1 MPDPSPAN
9 PTPYPGSARSR
20 LVLAVYWLLLATSTH
35 FPSSAFGPSEGRSPD
50 DPFIL
55 FQHDKM
61 SHLLGFGGLALVLYL
76 ARPLGRR
83 KGLIPN
89 ALATAAIALTYAPL
103 DEFSQ
108 GILGH
113 RHVSGSDLL
122 ANALAIVGVVM
133 LALTPRRVPTP
144 PKGSAKHGLAVLAG
158 GLSLLA
164 LGGMVLAVTRTVG
177 RQTDALHL
185 FAAAALAVTLLRRP
199 PVVPG
204 RPRLSAGLIAGG
216 VGLTLVGTE
225 VAQAFARLPFARS
238 EVMFGA
244 IGLLIVMAG
253 WSLRLAFGPA
263 TGATPTLRS
272 HPPGSAEDRA
282 PNPRVADGPPAYLP
296 QGGPEERDASAR
308 FVGHALLVSALT
320 LLSRLTGLARDA
332 VLAAAF
338 GLSTVAD
345 AFFIGFLVPNLFRRL
360 FGEGALTAAFIP
372 NYTELRERDP
382 LLARRFASLVLTLLT
397 VLLLAITG
405 VAELGLWWAASA
417 IDPERQGKA
426 ALAVHY
432 TRIMLPYMP
441 LICLVALAGG
451 VLQVHKRFGPPA
463 AAPLV
468 LNAVIIAATVL
479 ATRGFSASG
488 LPEERVGTTVALGV
502 LVAGVLQ
509 LAWQLV
515 VLHRTAGLTRCFAGV
530 VPQVRAMLL
539 MMGPMVIGLA
549 VFQINALL
557 DALIAFFFAPPE
569 GAAPGAP
576 VSLLGWTF
584 SAPLRNGDVA
594 ALQWSQRLY
603 QFPLGVFGI
612 AIATAIFPALSAAA
626 ARFTGDPPNDG
637 SARPSASPEFAAIL
651 RQGLRLT
658 VFIGLPASV
667 GLLLVRVPLARVVYE
682 RGAFGL
688 EDALRVSTI
697 LAGYATSVWAYS
709 MMHTVT
715 RAFYALKD
723 ATTPLKVG
731 LAMVGFNLALNL
743 TLIWPL
749 GAAGLAW
756 STAASAM
763 LQVAVLVLVIRRRV
777 PGPVDRAV
785 VRSWGRTALASGVMV
800 AVLGPALWW
809 LDPAGLSRGASAGVL
824 AGATVVGAGVV
835 LGVAKLAGAEELSW
849 LTRRRRR

>member
-1 MPDPSPAN
+1 MTDPIPAN

-20 LVLAVYWLLLATSTH
+20 IVLAGYWLLLATSTH
-35 FPSSAFGPSEGRSPD
+35 FPSSAFGPPSEGRAPD

-55 FQHDKM
+55 FQHDKA
-61 SHLLGFGGLALVLYL
+61 SHLIGFGGLALMLIL
-76 ARPLGRR
+76 ARPLGAR
-83 KGLIPN
+83 KGPILN
-89 ALATAAIALTYAPL
+89 TLAAAGIAIAYAPL
-103 DEFSQ
+103 DEFTQ
-108 GILGH
+108 GIIGH
-113 RHVSGSDLL
+113 RHVSWSDLL
-122 ANALAIVGVVM
+122 ANMLAIVGMTM
-133 LALTPRRVPTP
+133 LALTPRHAPRSRGASTRR
-144 PKGSAKHGLAVLAG
+144 GLGAFAG

-164 LGGMVLAVTRTVG
+164 LGGLLLAITRTTG
-177 RQTDALHL
+177 RQAEAVHL
-185 FAAAALAVTLLRRP
+185 FAAGALAITLLRRP
-199 PVVPG
+199 PIVSG
-204 RPRLSAGLIAGG
+204 QPRMSAALIGAG

-225 VAQAFARLPFARS
+225 VVQAFARLPFSRT

-263 TGATPTLRS
+263 TESTPTLRS
-272 HPPGSAEDRA
+272 HPPQTPQPRT
-282 PNPRVADGPPAYLP
+282 PNAYAADVPPTGPHAN
-296 QGGPEERDASAR
+296 PEGQDASSR
-308 FVGHALLVSALT
+308 FVGHAVLVSALT

-405 VAELGLWWAASA
+405 VAELGLWWAASTM
-417 IDPERQGKA
+417 DPASTGKT
-426 ALAVHY
+426 ALALHY

-468 LNAVIIAATVL
+468 LNAVIIAATL
-479 ATRGFSASG
+479 FATRGFSASG
-488 LPEERVGTTVALGV
+488 VPGKQVGTAVALGV
-502 LVAGVLQ
+502 LIAGVLQ
-509 LAWQLV
+509 LAWQLIV
-515 VLHRTAGLTRCFAGV
+515 MHRTCGLTRCFAGV
-530 VPQVRAMLL
+530 GPQVRTMLI
-539 MMGPMVIGLA
+539 MMGPMVLGLA
-549 VFQINALL
+549 VFQINAFM

-569 GAAPGAP
+569 GAPPGSV
-576 VSLLGWTF
+576 VSLLGWSF
-584 SAPLRNGDVA
+584 EAPLRNGDVA

-626 ARFTGDPPNDG
+626 AKMTNNDNAEPSDSPAA
-637 SARPSASPEFAAIL
+637 SAEFAAIL

-688 EDALRVSTI
+688 DDALRVATI

-731 LAMVGFNLALNL
+731 LSMVALNLTLNL

-756 STAASAM
+756 STAVSAM
-763 LQVAVLVLVIRRRV
+763 LQVAILVLLIRRRV
-777 PGPVDRAV
+777 PGPVDRTV
-785 VRSWGRTALASGVMV
+785 VRSWARTALASGVM
-800 AVLGPALWW
+800 AGVLWPVLWW
-809 LDPAGLSRGASAGVL
+809 LDPAGQSRGASAALLLGATAAGAAIVL
-824 AGATVVGAGVV
+824 A
-835 LGVAKLAGAEELSW
+835 VAKVAGAEELQW
-849 LTRRRRR
+849 LKRRRNR

>member
-1 MPDPSPAN
+1 MPDPSPTN
-9 PTPYPGSARSR
+9 PTPYPGSVRSR

-35 FPSSAFGPSEGRSPD
+35 FPSSVFGPSEARAPD

-55 FQHDKM
+55 FQHDKV
-61 SHLLGFGGLALVLYL
+61 SHLLGFGGLALLLYL
-76 ARPLGRR
+76 ARPLGRH
-83 KGLIPN
+83 KGPIPN
-89 ALATAAIALTYAPL
+89 ALATAAIALAYAPL
-103 DEFSQ
+103 DEFTQ
-108 GILGH
+108 GILGN

-164 LGGMVLAVTRTVG
+164 LGGLVLAATRTLG

-204 RPRLSAGLIAGG
+204 RPRLSAGLIASG

-263 TGATPTLRS
+263 TETTPTLRS
-272 HPPGSAEDRA
+272 HPPASAEDRA
-282 PNPRVADGPPAYLP
+282 PNPRVADEPAAHLHQGP
-296 QGGPEERDASAR
+296 GDRDASAR
-308 FVGHALLVSALT
+308 FVGHAVLVSALT

-417 IDPERQGKA
+417 IDPASQGKA

-468 LNAVIIAATVL
+468 LNAVIIAATVI

-530 VPQVRAMLL
+530 GPQVRAMLL

-569 GAAPGAP
+569 GAAPGTP

-626 ARFTGDPPNDG
+626 ARFTGDSQHDEAGRPP
-637 SARPSASPEFAAIL
+637 ASPEFAAIL

-731 LAMVGFNLALNL
+731 LAMVVFNLTLNL

-785 VRSWGRTALASGVMV
+785 LRSWGRTALASGVMA
-800 AVLGPALWW
+800 AVLAPVLWW

-835 LGVAKLAGAEELSW
+835 LGIAKLAGAEELSW

>member
-1 MPDPSPAN
+1 MTDPIPAN

-20 LVLAVYWLLLATSTH
+20 IVLAGYWLLLATSTH
-35 FPSSAFGPSEGRSPD
+35 FPSSAFGPPSEGRAPD

-55 FQHDKM
+55 FQHDKA
-61 SHLLGFGGLALVLYL
+61 SHLIGFGGLALMLIL
-76 ARPLGRR
+76 ARPLGAR
-83 KGLIPN
+83 KGPILN
-89 ALATAAIALTYAPL
+89 TLAAAGIAIAYAPL
-103 DEFSQ
+103 DEFTQ
-108 GILGH
+108 GIIGH
-113 RHVSGSDLL
+113 RHVSWSDLL
-122 ANALAIVGVVM
+122 ANMLAIVAVTM
-133 LALTPRRVPTP
+133 LALTPRRTPAPPTGT
-144 PKGSAKHGLAVLAG
+144 KQHGLGIFAG

-164 LGGMVLAVTRTVG
+164 LGGLVMAITRTMG
-177 RQTDALHL
+177 READALHL
-185 FAAAALAVTLLRRP
+185 FAAAALAITLLRRP
-199 PVVPG
+199 PIVSG
-204 RPRLSAGLIAGG
+204 RPRMSAALIGAG

-225 VAQAFARLPFARS
+225 VAQAFARLPFSRT

-244 IGLLIVMAG
+244 VGLLIAMAG

-263 TGATPTLRS
+263 TESTPTLRS
-272 HPPGSAEDRA
+272 HPPQTPPPRT
-282 PNPRVADGPPAYLP
+282 PNAKAADVRPTGPNAN
-296 QGGPEERDASAR
+296 PEAQDASSR
-308 FVGHALLVSALT
+308 FVGHAVLVSALT

-382 LLARRFASLVLTLLT
+382 QLARRFASLVLTLLT

-405 VAELGLWWAASA
+405 VAEVGLWWAASTM
-417 IDPERQGKA
+417 DPERTGKA
-426 ALAVHY
+426 ALALHY

-468 LNAVIIAATVL
+468 LNAVIIGATL
-479 ATRGFSASG
+479 FATRGFSASG
-488 LPEERVGTTVALGV
+488 VPGEQVGTTVALGV
-502 LVAGVLQ
+502 LIAGVLQ
-509 LAWQLV
+509 LAWQLAAM
-515 VLHRTAGLTRCFAGV
+515 HRTAGLTRCFAGV
-530 VPQVRAMLL
+530 GPQVRAMLV
-539 MMGPMVIGLA
+539 MMGPMVLGLA
-549 VFQINALL
+549 VFQINAFM

-569 GAAPGAP
+569 GAPPGSA
-576 VSLLGWTF
+576 VSLLGWSF
-584 SAPLRNGDVA
+584 EAPLRNGDVA

-626 ARFTGDPPNDG
+626 AKMANNDNAEPSDSPAA
-637 SARPSASPEFAAIL
+637 SAEFAVIL

-688 EDALRVSTI
+688 DDALRVATI

-731 LAMVGFNLALNL
+731 LCMVALNLTLNL

-763 LQVAVLVLVIRRRV
+763 VQVAILVLLIRRRV
-777 PGPVDRAV
+777 PGPVDRTV
-785 VRSWGRTALASGVMV
+785 VRSWARTALASGVMAGV
-800 AVLGPALWW
+800 LWPVLGW
-809 LDPAGLSRGASAGVL
+809 LDPAGQSRGASAALLLGATAAGAAIVL
-824 AGATVVGAGVV
+824 A
-835 LGVAKLAGAEELSW
+835 VAKVTSAEELQW
-849 LTRRRRR
+849 LTRRRNR